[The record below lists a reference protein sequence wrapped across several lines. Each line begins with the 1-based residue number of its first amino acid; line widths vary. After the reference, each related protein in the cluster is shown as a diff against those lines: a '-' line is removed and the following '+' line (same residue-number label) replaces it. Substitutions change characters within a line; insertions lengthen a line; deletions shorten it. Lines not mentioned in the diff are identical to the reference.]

1 MAYGKTIEIFLEDGT
16 SEGVVTAELSNWNGK
31 AIKIPRTHVAN
42 CMRADIQGVGIYFL
56 FCADSQGND
65 AVYIGESEN
74 VLKRLKQ
81 HMQEYKTEKEF
92 YYWNTAVAFVGRD
105 LNKAHIRYLEN
116 RLVQI
121 ARTSGR
127 NRVLTHATSQASLN
141 EAQMASMEEF
151 LSTIKTL
158 LEVLGYKTLSPMPK
172 ARSTDEYLYCKGNGA
187 KAKGFLSSGGFTVLT
202 GSHISDHM
210 TESFKTHGTY
220 YALRTQLIEK
230 SIISNDKFL
239 KDYEFSAPS
248 AASSVVLGR
257 TSNGNK
263 DWKTVEGIHLGQL

>member
-42 CMRADIQGVGIYFL
+42 CTRADIQGVGIYFL

-81 HMQEYKTEKEF
+81 HMQEYKIEKEF
-92 YYWNTAVAFVGRD
+92 YYWNTVVAFVGRD

-121 ARTSGR
+121 ARASGR
-127 NRVLTHATSQASLN
+127 NRVLTHATSQTSLN

-158 LEVLGYKTLSPMPK
+158 LEVLGYKTLSLMPK

-202 GSHISDHM
+202 GSHISNHM
-210 TESFKTHGTY
+210 TKSFKTHGTY
-220 YALRTQLIEK
+220 YALRKQLTEK
-230 SIISNDKFL
+230 GIVSNEAFL

-263 DWKTVEGIHLGQL
+263 DWKTAEGIHLGQL